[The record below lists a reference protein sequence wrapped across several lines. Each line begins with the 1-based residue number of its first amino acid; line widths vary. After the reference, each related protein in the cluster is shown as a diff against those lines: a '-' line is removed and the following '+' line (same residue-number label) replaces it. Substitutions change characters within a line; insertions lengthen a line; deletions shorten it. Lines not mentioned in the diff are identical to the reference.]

1 MNTILEDIANK
12 LSAECRDK
20 TQDNQFSSVILT
32 VMIIGIIV
40 NLVRVAQECN
50 KKKINNAEFIKECI
64 SRPTWWTKMRIKKSI
79 RKTIGFE
86 KYKQYG
92 AVLLDSILTTG
103 AGLTD
108 EQIKQ
113 IVETCDA

>member
-1 MNTILEDIANK
+1 MSTILEDIADK

-20 TQDNQFSSVILT
+20 TQDSQFTSVILT

-50 KKKINNAEFIKECI
+50 KKKIDNADFIKECI
-64 SRPTWWTKMRIKKSI
+64 NKPTWWTKMRIKKSI
-79 RKTIGFE
+79 RKTIGLE

-103 AGLTD
+103 ASLTD

-113 IVETCDA
+113 IVETCNA